1 MKTDTPSVAV
11 VILNWNGKKY
21 LEQFL
26 AGVVTHSSPHRVVVA
41 DNASTDDS
49 IDFVHTHFPT
59 IEIVQNT
66 ENGGFDKGYNDAL
79 RHRYTLNMESKK
91 ILIVDDEPDI
101 LEFLKYNLVKEG
113 FEVLTAG
120 DGEEGLRV
128 AEAEK
133 PDLIVLDIMMPKM
146 DGVEICRNIRSNPN
160 LKNTL
165 VAFLTAREEDYSQ
178 IAALDVGGDDY
189 ITKPVKPRVFIS
201 RINALLRRKPKTDE
215 EIETSSLVYAGDLII
230 DTEKVVVRKGDE
242 ALDLAKKEFE
252 LLYLLVSK
260 PGKVFTREEIFN
272 KVWGTDVIVGNRTID
287 VHIRKVREKIGD
299 KYIKTI
305 KGIGYKFE
313 F

>member
-1 MKTDTPSVAV
+1 
-11 VILNWNGKKY
+11 
-21 LEQFL
+21 
-26 AGVVTHSSPHRVVVA
+26 
-41 DNASTDDS
+41 
-49 IDFVHTHFPT
+49 
-59 IEIVQNT
+59 
-66 ENGGFDKGYNDAL
+66 
-79 RHRYTLNMESKK
+79 MESKK

-113 FEVLTAG
+113 FQVLTAG
-120 DGEEGLRV
+120 DGVEGLKI
-128 AEAEK
+128 AELEK

-146 DGVEICRNIRSNPN
+146 DGVEICRNIRSNPQ

-201 RINALLRRKPKTDE
+201 RINALLRRKSVTQDE
-215 EIETSSLVYAGDLII
+215 IDSSSLVLAGDLII

-242 ALDLAKKEFE
+242 VLDLAKKEFE